1 MSSRLNFNPCPAV
14 RNPGLF
20 AESVEHDQPAHKCR
34 LIVLY
39 TLCCFKVDFCQGN
52 SPVPFNQLKYFYI
65 ILNTRHDKG

>member
-1 MSSRLNFNPCPAV
+1 MSSRLNFNPYPAV

-52 SPVPFNQLKYFYI
+52 SPVPF
-65 ILNTRHDKG
+65 